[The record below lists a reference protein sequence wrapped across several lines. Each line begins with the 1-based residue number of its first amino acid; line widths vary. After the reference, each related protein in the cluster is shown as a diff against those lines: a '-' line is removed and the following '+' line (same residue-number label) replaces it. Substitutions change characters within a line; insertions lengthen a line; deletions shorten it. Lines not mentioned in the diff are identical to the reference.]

1 MLTRL
6 QAQGRT
12 AQAHMN
18 HLKRHSLTNPKSEQG
33 QKKLS
38 DVGKSSSKPSAVTPR
53 KETKVPSLSKSKVS
67 EMTTKPDISK
77 AVEEIELLKKIN
89 TDLLQRVNALETELT
104 STKLS
109 LQVLSSVSHSTQL
122 PLKTTAS
129 ELPAA
134 TSSPAPP
141 AATSTP
147 TPPSATSTPT
157 LPAATPQPPAP
168 LLPAATL
175 QPLATPSFATTDPPP
190 VSTSSAKRRPR
201 VLIYGD
207 SMVRDFGL
215 ILQQLLPEYSVH
227 CVTHPGAPLS
237 FVIKDIKDMRTEK
250 LNKHDIVFIM
260 AGTNNIPNLT
270 PADMKKE
277 FLVLSTICQST
288 NLVFSSIPY
297 KYNVKEQ
304 NCNIFSTNQF
314 ILKSSYVHNF
324 FYFECNYFLSRQM
337 YTKHGLHLNISGK
350 KSYCVNLSLALL
362 SINGRISNSNRG
374 FLLPN
379 IVNQPSSSRV
389 NLCNNNNNNDEVLL
403 IDISC
408 PPNNIYFSDESIP
421 GLTGDTDSGSNH
433 SSSLFLANV

>member
-1 MLTRL
+1 
-6 QAQGRT
+6 
-12 AQAHMN
+12 
-18 HLKRHSLTNPKSEQG
+18 
-33 QKKLS
+33 
-38 DVGKSSSKPSAVTPR
+38 
-53 KETKVPSLSKSKVS
+53 
-67 EMTTKPDISK
+67 
-77 AVEEIELLKKIN
+77 
-89 TDLLQRVNALETELT
+89 
-104 STKLS
+104 
-109 LQVLSSVSHSTQL
+109 
-122 PLKTTAS
+122 
-129 ELPAA
+129 
-134 TSSPAPP
+134 
-141 AATSTP
+141 
-147 TPPSATSTPT
+147 
-157 LPAATPQPPAP
+157 
-168 LLPAATL
+168 
-175 QPLATPSFATTDPPP
+175 
-190 VSTSSAKRRPR
+190 
-201 VLIYGD
+201 
-207 SMVRDFGL
+207 MVRDFGL